1 MLKSGFAALVSL
13 LQGSA
18 QRKVF
23 SVPRVFPAFNTKEKA
38 VVRKGL
44 AQGMLS

>member
-13 LQGSA
+13 LETSS

-23 SVPRVFPAFNTKEKA
+23 SVPRMFPAFNTKEKA

-44 AQGMLS
+44 AQGMLT